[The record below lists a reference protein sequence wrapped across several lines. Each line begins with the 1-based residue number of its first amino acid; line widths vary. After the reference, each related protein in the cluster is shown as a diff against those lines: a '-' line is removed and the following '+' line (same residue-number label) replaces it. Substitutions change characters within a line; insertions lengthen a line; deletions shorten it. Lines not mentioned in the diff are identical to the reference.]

1 VSTLPV
7 LLALL
12 LLSAGVVASVLP
24 AVPAGLLSLAGVY
37 GYWVLT
43 GFSDPGP
50 VLLLSFT
57 TVGVTA
63 VGAEHFAGA
72 ISATAGGASL
82 RTSALSGV
90 VGLFLFAVTGP
101 VGILLGVVGTV
112 FALEYHATGDLDASV
127 SAATTTVLGMLA
139 SAGVLLLLTLSMLV
153 AFVLFVVLL

>member
-112 FALEYHATGDLDASV
+112 FALEYHATGDLEASV

>member
-43 GFSDPGP
+43 GFADPGLL
-50 VLLLSFT
+50 LLLSFT
-57 TVGVTA
+57 AVGVTA
-63 VGAEHFAGA
+63 VGVEQFAPVV
-72 ISATAGGASL
+72 SATAGGASL

-90 VGLFLFAVTGP
+90 VGLVLFAVTGP

-112 FALEYHATGDLDASV
+112 FTLEYHETGDPEASAA
-127 SAATTTVLGMLA
+127 AATTTILGMLA
-139 SAGVLLLLTLSMLV
+139 SAGVLLLLTLSLLV
-153 AFVLFVVLL
+153 GFVLFVVLL